1 MEETYQKQLSEHTK
15 AVALPRRGFE
25 SGLVKIVSGVQDICE
40 AHRKAYE
47 APIGDDSYMREAVE
61 DILKAFFE
69 LLNGERGRLDGQKM
83 CEWRREIAEKHGL
96 NID

>member
-1 MEETYQKQLSEHTK
+1 
-15 AVALPRRGFE
+15 
-25 SGLVKIVSGVQDICE
+25 
-40 AHRKAYE
+40 
-47 APIGDDSYMREAVE
+47 MREAVE